1 MHLIEVVSRLARDDT
16 KERLT
21 KVKHV
26 YKNEDPNKE
35 IVGLPTLKKHLKW
48 NDKQKDNFKNILYAI
63 TGRSELPKF
72 THEFV
77 NRIAYMMKQK
87 NTMIWKIKKCMTQK
101 LLM

>member
-1 MHLIEVVSRLARDDT
+1 MKIQT
-16 KERLT
+16 K
-21 KVKHV
+21 
-26 YKNEDPNKE
+26 

-48 NDKQKDNFKNILYAI
+48 NDKQTDNFKDILFAL

-87 NTMIWKIKKCMTQK
+87 I
-101 LLM
+101 L